1 MMWDFLNEKQTHQAK
16 EEAEGLDIF
25 LLNLVGNLLSMQQ
38 FMMYTKVLNLSI
50 EDFRA
55 FRKMFP

>member
-1 MMWDFLNEKQTHQAK
+1 MKNKLIKLK
-16 EEAEGLDIF
+16 PEEAEGLDIF
-25 LLNLVGNLLSMQQ
+25 LLNLVGNLLSMHQ
-38 FMMYTKVLNLSI
+38 FMMYTKVLSLSI

>member
-1 MMWDFLNEKQTHQAK
+1 MRFLNEKQTHQAK

-38 FMMYTKVLNLSI
+38 FMMYTKVLNLGI